1 MNKSSREIT
10 ILVVLLSIFLY
21 LLHNPFKFSD
31 LLNTYCGRFIIVVVL
46 LFITK
51 TNVLLGFFSVFLL
64 ILLSKSKII
73 SNIVTFK
80 PLPYEQ
86 VQPFYKTM
94 FTFDW
99 KNVEGFRPAPIIGG
113 VGGINRPA
121 PIIGKSG
128 RTVGALRSESQSKEY
143 SQKSDNEA
151 VIQNEYGDATVLNPY
166 QEQYFS
172 EGRTQIQNE
181 EDQIFID
188 NLLNIQ
194 NTMTPKDSSTMVVSP
209 SLFMPVKNDLHSVFL
224 ENT

>member
-99 KNVEGFRPAPIIGG
+99 KNVEGFRPAP
-113 VGGINRPA
+113 V
-121 PIIGKSG
+121 IGKSG

-166 QEQYFS
+166 QEKYFA
-172 EGRTQIQNE
+172 EDRTQIQNE